1 MRIEASVTTGKGHG
15 VPFDVLIHGAPAGLD
30 RTGARTI
37 DEARRLVAQMTELSR
52 QAPAGSV
59 MVDLVAGD
67 STAARAIQED
77 RVSGGGS
84 FDPEAARG
92 RHRRGEYRAA
102 S

>member
-1 MRIEASVTTGKGHG
+1 MRVEAQVTTGKGHG

-30 RTGARTI
+30 RTAARTI
-37 DEARRLVAQMTELSR
+37 DEARRLVAQMTELSA
-52 QAPAGSV
+52 QAPPGSV

-67 STAARAIQED
+67 SAAARAIQED
-77 RVSGGGS
+77 RLGAGRS
-84 FDPEAARG
+84 FDPEEARG